1 MIKRPRKPLVDVQ
14 IEKFFRSMEKL
25 GFTGAEI
32 VQLVKQYTV
41 NNTSNIL

>member
-14 IEKFFRSMEKL
+14 IENFFRSMEKL

-41 NNTSNIL
+41 NNTSSIL

>member
-14 IEKFFRSMEKL
+14 IEKFFISMEKL

-41 NNTSNIL
+41 NNTSNIF